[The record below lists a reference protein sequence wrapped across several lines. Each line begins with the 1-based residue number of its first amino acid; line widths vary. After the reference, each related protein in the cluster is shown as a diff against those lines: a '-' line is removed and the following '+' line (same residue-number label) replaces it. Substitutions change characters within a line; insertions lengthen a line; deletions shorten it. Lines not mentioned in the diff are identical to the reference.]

1 MNLYGIIVY
10 KRWKYMEREIINKL
24 IEWKN
29 SKNRKPLIIHGA
41 RQVGKT
47 YIIKQFGKEYYDN
60 LIYVNFETNQELSDQ
75 ITDNIN
81 ASYIIHKLELFY
93 GEKIIPGKTLIF
105 FDEIQANERV
115 LTSLKYFYENPP
127 EYHIIAAGSLLR
139 NCN

>member
-1 MNLYGIIVY
+1 
-10 KRWKYMEREIINKL
+10 MERKIINKL

-29 SKNRKPLIIHGA
+29 SKNRNPLIIHGA

-115 LTSLKYFYENPP
+115 LTSLKYFYENEPA
-127 EYHIIAAGSLLR
+127 YHIIAAGPLLR
-139 NCN
+139 NGN